1 MCRSG
6 QYNHS
11 TVEYEV
17 SERDSKGTVKFSST
31 QEGKEYGIVAIVKRT
46 NSEPTK
52 DLQEQRLQQL
62 KAQDVQCGKDASSS
76 QSSSKDALSPR
87 TLNFDHF
94 NAQDISIAL
103 ATFPEF
109 FSQGFGINQNTSA
122 RPEQHRISA
131 RNSSP
136 RIQNMQN
143 ECAGLVLW
151 YIREY
156 GL

>member
-1 MCRSG
+1 MCRSS

-46 NSEPTK
+46 NSETTK
-52 DLQEQRLQQL
+52 DLQERRLKQL
-62 KAQDVQCGKDASSS
+62 KAQDVQYGKDASSS

-94 NAQDISIAL
+94 KAQDISIAL

-109 FSQGFGINQNTSA
+109 FLQGFGINQNTFA
-122 RPEQHRISA
+122 RPEQHRITT
-131 RNSSP
+131 RNSSA
-136 RIQNMQN
+136 RIQNLQN